1 MKLKH
6 FPLLGC
12 VLIGVLM
19 ASATIESASAHSG
32 RTNSS
37 GCHNNRLTGDYH
49 CHNSGSSDGAAD
61 SSSSY
66 ERLPS
71 SSSSSLPR
79 DLFSPGNILEPESPT
94 TNNSATTTGRN
105 IWKVVSV
112 GDGDTIRVQQGE
124 DTKTIRLACIDSP
137 ELAQT
142 PYGDR
147 SKRYLQSMLPID
159 TAVTL
164 RQVDIDRY
172 DRVVAEVF
180 KESNNIN
187 LSLVKAGHAV
197 AYRQYL
203 SNCDRE
209 AYLEAEATA
218 QQNRSAFWSQAYPIM
233 PWEFRRQQE

>member
-1 MKLKH
+1 M
-6 FPLLGC
+6 
-12 VLIGVLM
+12 
-19 ASATIESASAHSG
+19 
-32 RTNSS
+32 
-37 GCHNNRLTGDYH
+37 
-49 CHNSGSSDGAAD
+49 SSD
-61 SSSSY
+61 
-66 ERLPS
+66 R
-71 SSSSSLPR
+71 R
-79 DLFSPGNILEPESPT
+79 EPDSPT
-94 TNNSATTTGRN
+94 TNNSAVATAQDS
-105 IWKVVSV
+105 WQVVSV
-112 GDGDTIRVQQGE
+112 GDGDTIRVQRGE
-124 DTKTIRLACIDSP
+124 DTETIRLACVDSP

-142 PYGDR
+142 PYGEE

-187 LSLVKAGHAV
+187 LSLVEAGHAV

-218 QQNRSAFWSQAYPIM
+218 QQNRSAFWSQAYPTM
-233 PWEFRRQQE
+233 PWDFRRQQRQ